1 MPGTNELPPNQIQ
14 DSPAPRTYVWRTLRQ
29 ITRHQ
34 WLYLPRLFSRRERA
48 IIAALLGVGAIA
60 SAVFAARII
69 DRVTVI
75 RPAAGG
81 VFREG
86 SLHAPQLLNPI
97 YATNDADRDLSNLIF
112 SGLIRYDH
120 AGKII
125 YDLAEGI
132 DISKDETAYTAR
144 LRPNVLWH
152 DGKKLSADDV
162 VATIHA
168 IQDPEYKSP
177 LRQNWQGVTAEKI
190 DGHTV
195 RFSLR
200 QPYAPFLENLS
211 VGIVPAD
218 RLNSPQQALLFSDP
232 KFKPIGAG
240 PYQFARFTQLEDG
253 VITSVTLKRN
263 KQYYREGP
271 YIDEIQFSFHPS
283 EEDLI
288 ASYRRNDI
296 DSVLLAEEPPQEFRK
311 LDADIHSVEL
321 PKIFAVFLNSNTK
334 PALGRKAVRSA
345 LAMAID
351 RQALL
356 DKTASPGGSIA
367 NTAIPAGTFG
377 FNADISPIS
386 YDPEAA
392 KKILATDG
400 WKDDDRNGVLARSEG
415 SGSRKK
421 IQKLEVDIT
430 TSDAPGLRQA
440 ADLIAENWRAIG
452 VKTEVKVLSIRDLET
467 SAIKPRAY
475 ETLLFGELFGHDPD
489 PFAFWHTSQVK
500 DPGLNI
506 ALYSNRAVDQL
517 LEAARRESDTSAR
530 EKKYREFQ
538 KIVSDD
544 IGAIFLY
551 SPTAYYAVRNSVHG
565 VSIGAIAASEERF
578 NEINGWYLKTRRA
591 LKW

>member
-1 MPGTNELPPNQIQ
+1 MPGTNEFPPDEAEDRRN
-14 DSPAPRTYVWRTLRQ
+14 PRIYVWRTLRR
-29 ITRHQ
+29 ITKHQ

-48 IIAALLGVGAIA
+48 VAASLLAAALIA
-60 SAVFAARII
+60 FAVLAAKII
-69 DRVTVI
+69 ERVTVI
-75 RPAAGG
+75 RPSAGG
-81 VFREG
+81 TFREG
-86 SLHAPQLLNPI
+86 SLRAPQLLNPI
-97 YATNDADRDLSNLIF
+97 YATNDTDRDLANLIF

-132 DISKDETAYTAR
+132 DVNKDETAYTAR
-144 LRPNVLWH
+144 LRTSVLWH
-152 DGKKLSADDV
+152 DGKKFSADDV

-190 DGHTV
+190 DDHTV
-195 RFSLR
+195 RFLLR

-232 KFKPIGAG
+232 KFKPIGTG
-240 PYQFARFTQLEDG
+240 PYRFSRFAQLDDG
-253 VITSVTLKRN
+253 TIASLALSRN
-263 KQYYREGP
+263 PRYYRDGP
-271 YIDEIQFSFHPS
+271 YINEIQFSFYPS
-283 EEDLI
+283 ESDLI
-288 ASYRRNDI
+288 AGYRRNEI
-296 DSVLLAEEPPQEFRK
+296 DGFLLIQEPPQEFRK
-311 LDADIHSVEL
+311 LDANIHPIGL
-321 PKIFAVFLNSNTK
+321 PKIFAMFLNANTR
-334 PALGRKAVRSA
+334 PPLGRKAVRSA

-351 RQALL
+351 RQAIL
-356 DKTASPGGSIA
+356 DATASSGESIA

-377 FNADISPIS
+377 FNADIPPIS

-392 KKILATDG
+392 KKILAADG
-400 WKDDDRNGVLARSEG
+400 WKDDDRDGVLARAEG
-415 SGSRKK
+415 SGRRKK
-421 IQKLEVDIT
+421 TQELAASIT

-440 ADLIAENWRAIG
+440 ADLIADNWRAIG
-452 VKTEVKVLSIRDLET
+452 VRTEVKVLSIRDLET

-475 ETLLFGELFGHDPD
+475 EALLFGELFGHDPD
-489 PFAFWHTSQVK
+489 PFAFWHTSQLK

-517 LEAARRESDTSAR
+517 LEAARRENDLGAR

-551 SPTAYYAVRNSVHG
+551 SPTAYYAVRNGVHG
-565 VSIGAIAASEERF
+565 VSIGAITASEERF

-591 LKW
+591 LK